1 MTTDNREMTGRENA
15 AVSTEPNSTDASTA
29 ELVGRITENLSSLF
43 RKEIELAKAETKAEA
58 AKAGVGAGML
68 TAAGVLGLII
78 LGLVSLAGAQLLSNE
93 MRLEW
98 AYLSVAGIWLVIA
111 AILAVLGRSKLR
123 TLNPV
128 PERTAQTLREI
139 PDAVRGR

>member
-1 MTTDNREMTGRENA
+1 M
-15 AVSTEPNSTDASTA
+15 STENDMTHEASTA

-58 AKAGVGAGML
+58 VKAGMGAGML
-68 TAAGVLGLII
+68 AAAGVLSLII
-78 LGLVSLAGAQLLSNE
+78 LGLVSLAGAQWLSNE
-93 MRLEW
+93 MDLEW
-98 AYLSVAGIWLVIA
+98 AYLTVAGIWLVIA
-111 AILAVLGRSKLR
+111 VILALVGRSRLR

-128 PERTAQTLREI
+128 PERTAETLREI

>member
-1 MTTDNREMTGRENA
+1 MTTDNDVTHDE
-15 AVSTEPNSTDASTA
+15 ASTA

-58 AKAGVGAGML
+58 VKAGMGAGML
-68 TAAGVLGLII
+68 AAAGVLSLLI
-78 LGLVSLAGAQLLSNE
+78 LGLASMAGAQWLSNA
-93 MRLEW
+93 MTLGW
-98 AYLSVAGIWLVIA
+98 AYLTVAGIWLVA
-111 AILAVLGRSKLR
+111 AVIFSLVGRSKLR

-128 PERTAQTLREI
+128 PERTAETLREI